1 MFWRRK
7 RGYEDFS
14 EEIRAH
20 IDLEAARLVEDGM
33 NPDAARTEALKRFGN
48 VVASRERFYESR
60 RAVWLEPSIQ
70 DLRYAVRLLRRS
82 PGFAATVVLIM
93 AVTIGANTAVF
104 SVVNGVLLKPLPY
117 PESEQLVAF
126 WNGITPSRSDVVNP
140 EALAALR
147 ETSRN
152 LEAVSA
158 FSPRSQILNPD
169 GSATQYELVRVSSS
183 FFSEVLRVSPA
194 LGRDFTPEDEQVG
207 APPTAIISDG
217 FWRNYFGSDP
227 DIAGRVIRPRPS
239 PGAGPLGGGQYPPL
253 QIIGVLPPNLRSPDD
268 LGSPDIWTVSDP
280 ISSGNALVG
289 AFGRLRAGVTVE
301 EARAEIAAVQD
312 QILEA
317 GGEPMVGR
325 QLLLMELAG
334 FHEGGTGRQA
344 IPIFFGAILAVLLVG
359 VANLI
364 GLELAWLPRIENDL
378 SIHAALGAT
387 RGRMAQ
393 LTMTR
398 SLAVCLTGGLAGILL
413 AIATHGLLLASLP
426 LNFPRQLDIRIDT
439 NVLLFSIGLSILCS
453 LAIASISAIR
463 ASRPDLHAALASA
476 TRSATENRSQRTFR
490 SLLTA
495 VQTGVALVLVFAAGL
510 LIHIFWIVTTVDTG
524 FDPRGVLVG
533 LASLPDD
540 YSPIAKQNVLE
551 RTIEALSAAP
561 EVEAA
566 AISRNLPMY
575 RISSGFF
582 KDPAGIPLPPNLPAG
597 GYWYDELLEAGYRSF
612 ESNAVSGAYF
622 ESMKIPIIE
631 GRTFTVGETRGAAP
645 VAVVSDSV
653 ARAFWPGRNP
663 IGQRLEWVY
672 NASDIP
678 LIELSVVGVVGDVRT
693 NRRRQMEETVYIPSA
708 HIFRRDAT
716 SAAPNFIIARTSLTP
731 DRVEDLLARIDPN
744 IAIDLN
750 PMSERLALQTA
761 RDRFRATTL
770 GVVAA
775 IALIVAALGV
785 YTTVAHSVVRRTRE
799 IGLRM
804 ALGAERSSVFVSVL
818 LHALAPA
825 VLGLAL
831 GVAGSLALHQVLG
844 GYIYLFG
851 IEPSYVGTYAAV
863 VLLMS
868 AALVAA
874 CAVPAF
880 RASRVD
886 PLTALRHD

>member
-1 MFWRRK
+1 MFSRSK
-7 RGYEDFS
+7 REYEDFS

-33 NPDAARTEALKRFGN
+33 APEAARTEALKRFGN
-48 VVASRERFYESR
+48 VVASKERFYESG
-60 RAVWLEPSIQ
+60 RAVWFDRSVQ

-82 PGFAATVVLIM
+82 PGFTLTVALIM

-126 WNGITPSRSDVVNP
+126 WNGITPSRSDVLNP

-158 FSPRSQILNPD
+158 FSPGSQILNPD
-169 GSATQYELVRVSSS
+169 GSATQHELVRVSSN
-183 FFSEVLRVSPA
+183 FFSDVLRVSPA
-194 LGRDFTPEDEQVG
+194 IGRDFTAEDEQAG

-217 FWRNYFGSDP
+217 FWRNYFGADP
-227 DIAGRVIRPRPS
+227 EIAGRVIRPRPS
-239 PGAGPLGGGQYPPL
+239 PGAGPLGGGEYPPL
-253 QIIGVLPPNLRSPDD
+253 QIIGVLPPNFRSPDD
-268 LGSPDIWTVSDP
+268 LGSPDIWTVSNP
-280 ISSGNALVG
+280 LTSGNALFR
-289 AFGRLRAGVTVE
+289 AFGRLRSGVTVE
-301 EARAEIAAVQD
+301 EARAEIAAVQG

-364 GLELAWLPRIENDL
+364 GLELAWLPRIQNDL

-398 SLAVCLTGGLAGILL
+398 SLLVCLTGGLAGMLL
-413 AIATHGLLLASLP
+413 AVATHGLLLASLP

-439 NVLLFSIGLSILCS
+439 NVLLFSIGLSVLCS
-453 LAIASISAIR
+453 LAIASISAFR
-463 ASRPDLHAALASA
+463 ASRPDLRAALASA
-476 TRSATENRSQRTFR
+476 DRSATESRSQRTFR

-551 RTIEALSAAP
+551 RTIEALIAAP

-566 AISRNLPMY
+566 TISRNLPMH
-575 RISSGFF
+575 RISSGLIQGSGGHSA
-582 KDPAGIPLPPNLPAG
+582 PAASA
-597 GYWYDELLEAGYRSF
+597 LLESILVAMNSSRPDIKVSNH
-612 ESNAVSGAYF
+612 NAVSGAYF
-622 ESMKIPIIE
+622 ESLKIPIIE
-631 GRTFTVGETRGAAP
+631 GRTFTVDETRGAAA
-645 VAVVSDSV
+645 VAVVSDAV

-663 IGQRLEWVY
+663 IGQRLEWTY
-672 NASDIP
+672 GSEIP
-678 LIELSVVGVVGDVRT
+678 FIELTVVGVVGDVRFYLT
-693 NRRRQMEETVYIPSA
+693 QQMRETIYVPAA
-708 HIFRRDAT
+708 HIFG
-716 SAAPNFIIARTSLTP
+716 SAASSARPHFIIAKTSLTP
-731 DRVEDLLARIDPN
+731 DRVEELVARIDPN
-744 IAIDLN
+744 VAIDLN
-750 PMSERLALQTA
+750 PMSGRVAGQVA
-761 RDRFRATTL
+761 RERFRATTL

-775 IALIVAALGV
+775 IALVVAVLGV

-818 LHALAPA
+818 LRALAPA
-825 VLGLAL
+825 ALGLAL
-831 GVAGSLALHQVLG
+831 GVAGSFALHRVLG
-844 GYIYLFG
+844 AYLFG
-851 IEPSYVGTYAAV
+851 IEPSDIGTYAAA

-868 AALVAA
+868 AALVAV

>member
-33 NPDAARTEALKRFGN
+33 DPKAARAEALQRFGN

-60 RAVWLEPSIQ
+60 RAVWLERSIQ

-82 PGFAATVVLIM
+82 PGFTATVLLIM

-117 PESEQLVAF
+117 PASEQLVAF

-158 FSPRSQILNPD
+158 FSPGLQILNPD
-169 GSATQYELVRVSSS
+169 GSATQHELVRVSSN
-183 FFSEVLRVSPA
+183 FFSEVLRVSPV
-194 LGRDFTPEDEQVG
+194 LGRDFTPEDEQAG

-217 FWRNYFGSDP
+217 LWRNYFGSDP
-227 DIAGRVIRPRPS
+227 EIPGRVIRPRPS
-239 PGAGPLGGGQYPPL
+239 PGAGPLGGGPYPPL
-253 QIIGVLPPNLRSPDD
+253 QIIGVLPPDFRSPGD
-268 LGSPDIWTVSDP
+268 LGSPGIWTVSDP
-280 ISSGNALVG
+280 LTSGNALFR
-289 AFGRLRAGVTVE
+289 AFGRLRDGVTVE
-301 EARAEIAAVQD
+301 EARAEIAAVQG

-398 SLAVCLTGGLAGILL
+398 SLLVCLTGGLAGTLL
-413 AIATHGLLLASLP
+413 AVATHGLLLASLP

-453 LAIASISAIR
+453 LAIASISEIR
-463 ASRPDLHAALASA
+463 ASRPDLRAALASA
-476 TRSATENRSQRTFR
+476 DRSATESRSQRTFQ

-495 VQTGVALVLVFAAGL
+495 AQTGVALVLVFAAGH

-524 FDPRGVLVG
+524 FDPKGVLVG

-551 RTIEALSAAP
+551 RTIEVLNAVP

-566 AISRNLPMY
+566 AVSYNLPMHG
-575 RISSGFF
+575 ISTAFF
-582 KDPAGIPLPPNLPAG
+582 KDPAGIPLPPNLQVG
-597 GYWYDELLEAGYRSF
+597 GYWYDEFVEAGYQNF
-612 ESNAVSGAYF
+612 ESNAVSDAYF
-622 ESMKIPIIE
+622 ESLKIPIIE
-631 GRTFTVGETRGAAP
+631 GRTFTVGETRGAAA
-645 VAVVSDSV
+645 VAVVSDLV

-672 NASDIP
+672 GSDNT
-678 LIELSVVGVVGDVRT
+678 LSQLTVVGVVGDVRFT
-693 NRRRQMEETVYIPSA
+693 RRQQKEESIYVPAA
-708 HIFRRDAT
+708 HTFRDAVT
-716 SAAPNFIIARTSLTP
+716 SARPQYIIAKTSLTP
-731 DRVEDLLARIDPN
+731 DRVEELLARIDPN
-744 IAIDLN
+744 VAIDLN
-750 PMSERLALQTA
+750 PMSDRVVVQVA
-761 RDRFRATTL
+761 RERFRATAL

-775 IALIVAALGV
+775 VALIVAVLGI

-818 LHALAPA
+818 LRALAPA
-825 VLGLAL
+825 ALGLAL
-831 GVAGSLALHQVLG
+831 GVAGSFALNQVLEA
-844 GYIYLFG
+844 YLYG
-851 IEPSYVGTYAAV
+851 IEPSGIGTYAAA

-868 AALVAA
+868 AVLVSA

-886 PLTALRHD
+886 PLTALRHE